1 MSGRVR
7 PSRAL
12 EISLPAWVDEVVDWD
27 RRYEDDSA
35 RMRLVIALSRENV
48 VRRTGGPF
56 GAAVF
61 ESESGV
67 LVGVGVNCVERLG
80 NAVLHGEI
88 VAIMFAQHHVGSF
101 TLGGAAAPGRELVS
115 SCEPCAMCLGATL
128 WSGVH
133 RLAFAAGREDATALA
148 FEEGPV
154 FPESYAYLERCGLRI
169 DRGLLRAEA
178 AEVLRLYREMG
189 GLIYNG

>member
-12 EISLPAWVDEVVDWD
+12 EISLPTWVDEVVDWD

>member
-56 GAAVF
+56 AAAVF
-61 ESESGV
+61 ESESGA

-88 VAIMFAQHHVGSF
+88 VAIMFAQHHLGSF
-101 TLGGAAAPGRELVS
+101 TLGGADAPARELVS

-178 AEVLRLYREMG
+178 AEVLRLYRDMG

>member
-7 PSRAL
+7 PSRLL

-27 RRYEDDSA
+27 RRYENDA
-35 RMRLVIALSRENV
+35 TRMRLVIALSRENV

-56 GAAVF
+56 AAAVF
-61 ESESGV
+61 ESESGA

-88 VAIMFAQHHVGSF
+88 VAIMFAQHHVGTF
-101 TLGGAAAPGRELVS
+101 TLGGADAPVRELVS

-178 AEVLRLYREMG
+178 SEVLRLYREMG

>member
-80 NAVLHGEI
+80 NAMLHGEI

-101 TLGGAAAPGRELVS
+101 TLGGADAPGRELVS